1 MMPMTETPALYLQNV
16 RKSFGSFQALSD
28 LNLAVEAG
36 SFVAIVGPSGCG
48 KSTLL
53 RIIAGLETVSGG
65 EIYLEGENVTD
76 ASAGERGLA
85 MVFQS
90 YALYPHKTVRQNMGF
105 ALKIEKRPKDE
116 IDRRVA
122 EAARA
127 LQLEEHL
134 DRYPRQLSGGQRQRV
149 AIGRAIVRQ
158 PSVFLF
164 DEPLSNL
171 DASLRAETRVELAEL
186 HARLKATMIYVTHDQ
201 IEAMTLAD
209 KIVILKDG
217 RIQQVGPPK
226 ELYERPT
233 SLFVAGFIGSPKMN
247 FVEGEVRGGAFVS
260 PHLAVPLPADFPNG
274 PVTLGVRPESLQIAQ
289 AGPALGELHV
299 TIVEYLG
306 DESVIHGRLADGTP
320 LTLREKGSVAVA
332 KGEALPIDLE
342 PGGALHLFG
351 PDSLRIEAK

>member
-1 MMPMTETPALYLQNV
+1 MPETPALDLRNV
-16 RKSFGSFQALSD
+16 QKSFGAFHALRD
-28 LNLAVEAG
+28 LDLSVEAG

-65 EIYLEGENVTD
+65 DIYLDGENVTD

-116 IDRRVA
+116 INRRVA

-127 LQLEEHL
+127 LQLEDHL

-186 HARLKATMIYVTHDQ
+186 HARLGATMIYVTHDQ
-201 IEAMTLAD
+201 VEAMTLAD

-217 RIQQVGPPK
+217 RIQQIGTPK
-226 ELYERPT
+226 DLYERPAN
-233 SLFVAGFIGSPKMN
+233 LFVAGFIGSPKMN
-247 FVEGEVRGGAFVS
+247 FIDGVAQGGTFVS
-260 PHLAVPLPADFPNG
+260 AHLTVPLQGSVPDG
-274 PVTLGVRPESLQIAQ
+274 PVTLGVRPEALELTRD
-289 AGPALGELHV
+289 GPGLGEMRV
-299 TIVEYLG
+299 TIAEYLG
-306 DESVIHGRLADGTP
+306 DESVIHGRLADGTQ
-320 LTLREKGSVAVA
+320 LTIREKKNVDAA
-332 KGEALPIDLE
+332 KGATLPITLE

-351 PDSLRIEAK
+351 THDGLRIDPK

>member
-1 MMPMTETPALYLQNV
+1 MPETPALYLQNIQ
-16 RKSFGSFQALSD
+16 KSFGTFRALCD
-28 LNLAVEAG
+28 LDLSVEAG

-65 EIYLEGENVTD
+65 DIYLDGENVTD

-90 YALYPHKTVRQNMGF
+90 YALYPHKTVRQNMAF
-105 ALKIEKRPKDE
+105 ALKIEKRPKAE
-116 IDRRVA
+116 IERRVA

-127 LQLEEHL
+127 LQLEQHL

-201 IEAMTLAD
+201 VEAMTLAD

-217 RIQQVGPPK
+217 RIQQVGAPK
-226 ELYERPT
+226 DLYERPANV
-233 SLFVAGFIGSPKMN
+233 FVAGFIGSPKMN
-247 FVEGEVRGGAFVS
+247 FIDGSVRGGTFAS
-260 PHLAVPLPADFPNG
+260 ADLTVPLPGEFADG
-274 PVTLGVRPESLQIAQ
+274 PATLGVRPEALEVARDGAGVGQMQVSIA
-289 AGPALGELHV
+289 
-299 TIVEYLG
+299 EYLG
-306 DESVIHGRLADGTP
+306 DESVIHGRLADGTH
-320 LTLREKGSVAVA
+320 LTLREKGSIDAA
-332 KGEALPIDLE
+332 KGETLALALE
-342 PGGALHLFG
+342 DGAAIHLFG
-351 PDSLRIEAK
+351 AENGLRIDPK

>member
-1 MMPMTETPALYLQNV
+1 MPAPPALYLQNV
-16 RKSFGSFQALSD
+16 QKHFGAFHALRD
-28 LNLAVEAG
+28 LNLSVEAG

-65 EIYLEGENVTD
+65 DIYLDGENVTD

-105 ALKIEKRPKDE
+105 ALKIEKRPKEE
-116 IDRRVA
+116 IQRRVA

-158 PSVFLF
+158 PSLFLF

-201 IEAMTLAD
+201 VEAMTLAD

-217 RIQQVGPPK
+217 RIQQVGTPK
-226 ELYERPT
+226 DLYERPA

-247 FVEGEVRGGAFVS
+247 FINGVVRGGTFVS
-260 PHLAVPLPADFPNG
+260 AHLTVALQCGVADGPA
-274 PVTLGVRPESLQIAQ
+274 TLGVRPETLEVARD
-289 AGPALGELHV
+289 GPGLGDMRV
-299 TIVEYLG
+299 SIVEYLG

-320 LTLREKGSVAVA
+320 LTLREKRSVEAA
-332 KGEALPIDLE
+332 KDTILSIALE
-342 PGGALHLFG
+342 PGGALHLFDAQDG
-351 PDSLRIEAK
+351 LRIDYK

>member
-1 MMPMTETPALYLQNV
+1 MASPPALYLQNV
-16 RKSFGSFQALSD
+16 QKHFGAFHALRD
-28 LNLAVEAG
+28 LNLSVEAG

-53 RIIAGLETVSGG
+53 RIIAGLESVSGG
-65 EIYLEGENVTD
+65 DIYLAGENVTD

-116 IDRRVA
+116 IERRVA

-158 PSVFLF
+158 PSLFLF

-201 IEAMTLAD
+201 VEAMTLAD
-209 KIVILKDG
+209 RIVILRDG
-217 RIQQVGPPK
+217 SIQQVGTPK
-226 ELYERPT
+226 DLYERPA

-247 FVEGEVRGGAFVS
+247 FVNGVVQGGAFIS
-260 PHLAVPLPADFPNG
+260 ANLNVPLQGGVPEGPA
-274 PVTLGVRPESLQIAQ
+274 TLGLRPETLEVARNRS
-289 AGPALGELHV
+289 GLGAMRV
-299 TIVEYLG
+299 SIVEYLG
-306 DESVIHGRLADGTP
+306 DESVIHGRLADGTT

-332 KGEALPIDLE
+332 KDETIQIALE
-342 PGGALHLFG
+342 PGGALHLFDAKDG
-351 PDSLRIEAK
+351 LRIAPK